1 MKKATWESTVKP
13 VVVLS
18 VISLVV
24 SLLLAVVN
32 SCTAPVIKANE
43 RAITLAAYVEVMP
56 TVENAADLEELSGYT
71 TPNVQ
76 GVVKAE
82 DGSIAI
88 KASEPGFDGGML
100 SVIMGF
106 DTTGKVTG
114 VWVDASTQT
123 QGIGTNVAKEDF
135 LAQFDGMDGTQ
146 NIVMNDGYDAYT
158 GATVSSTALFA
169 AMNDCISCYN
179 ELA

>member
-1 MKKATWESTVKP
+1 MLME
-13 VVVLS
+13 
-18 VISLVV
+18 
-24 SLLLAVVN
+24 VVN

-88 KASEPGFDGGML
+88 KAGEPGFDGGML

>member
-1 MKKATWESTVKP
+1 MMKATWESTVKP
-13 VVVLS
+13 FVVLR

-56 TVENAADLEELSGYT
+56 TVESAADLEELSGYT

-88 KASEPGFDGGML
+88 KAAPLPWPLMW
-100 SVIMGF
+100 
-106 DTTGKVTG
+106 K
-114 VWVDASTQT
+114 
-123 QGIGTNVAKEDF
+123 
-135 LAQFDGMDGTQ
+135 
-146 NIVMNDGYDAYT
+146 
-158 GATVSSTALFA
+158 
-169 AMNDCISCYN
+169 
-179 ELA
+179 